1 MVVRKQL
8 FRDKKDLIMQKK
20 AASIFVQT
28 LKNHGV
34 DRFFCVPGESYLSVM
49 DELLYSPGIDVVTCR
64 HEGGAGFMAV
74 ADAKCTGKAGVA
86 FVSRG
91 PGATNASISVHS
103 AHQGGIPMVLFIG
116 QVNRISTGKMHLQE
130 MDFIKTFSDMAKHV
144 EQINTPSEIAN
155 VTARAF
161 HIAQSG
167 IPGPVVIAIPT
178 DVLET
183 KIDIQDVKQIKINPP
198 LAFPDKVEEISEIL
212 SKAQKPVLV
221 VGGQIHSSNSAR
233 DLVKLVAEKHNLPVL
248 CTYEHQDIV
257 SHDSIHYAGE
267 LGLRP
272 PEPVRKNALEADV
285 VLVVGHRFNGVPNM
299 AYKFPSTNQTFIHV
313 IPDPNSVGKI
323 FRTDHAI
330 VADCED
336 FLKQLSLIGDKKT
349 INKRNEWVNLC
360 HERYLNNEATLSP
373 RNANDGLDFAHLIDG
388 LGKLAPDNC
397 IITNDAGNFTS
408 WMHHRFPFRSSMKL
422 IGSEIGAMGM
432 GIPAAIAAAIR
443 YPDRQVFSLVGD
455 GGALMTG
462 SELATAVAQKAKIR
476 VIVAN
481 NQHYGTIRYHQELH
495 FPTRDHYA
503 TNLVNPNFAKYGE
516 SFGLKCFTIEKIEEI
531 LPTIKKAMQVDGPS
545 LIEFKMSLEL
555 NTSTT
560 TISQLQM
567 KK

>member
-1 MVVRKQL
+1 ML
-8 FRDKKDLIMQKK
+8 KK
-20 AASIFVQT
+20 AASVFVQT

-49 DELLYSPGIDVVTCR
+49 DELLYSPGIEVVTCR

-103 AHQGGIPMVLFIG
+103 AHQGGVPMVLFIG

-144 EQINTPSEIAN
+144 EQINIPSEIAN

-161 HIAQSG
+161 HIAESG

-178 DVLET
+178 DVLES
-183 KIDIQDVKQIKINPP
+183 KIESEDVKRIKINPP
-198 LAFPDKVEEISEIL
+198 LAFPEKVKEVSNLL
-212 SKAQKPVLV
+212 SNAKKPVLV
-221 VGGQIHSSNSAR
+221 VGGQVHTSVRSR
-233 DLVKLVAEKHNLPVL
+233 KLVEEVAKAHNLPVL
-248 CTYEHQDIV
+248 CTYEHQDII
-257 SHDSIHYAGE
+257 SNDNLYYAGE

-272 PEPVRKNALEADV
+272 PEPIRKNALEADL

-299 AYKFPSTNQTFIHV
+299 AYKFPSSKQTFIHV
-313 IPDPNSVGKI
+313 IPDPNTIGKI
-323 FRTDHAI
+323 FRTDMGI
-330 VADCED
+330 VADSEN
-336 FLKQLSLIGDKKT
+336 FLDQLSKFS
-349 INKRNEWVNLC
+349 NNNRNNERNEWVKLC
-360 HERYLNNEATLSP
+360 HYRYLNNDATVTP
-373 RNANDGLDFAHLIDG
+373 RNANDGLDFAHFIDG
-388 LGKLAPDNC
+388 LGKIAPENS

-408 WMHHRFPFRSSMKL
+408 WMHHRFPFKSTMKL

-432 GIPAAIAAAIR
+432 GIPAGIAAALR
-443 YPDRQVFSLVGD
+443 FPDRQVFSIVGD

-481 NQHYGTIRYHQELH
+481 NNHYGTIRYHQEVH

-503 TNLVNPNFAKYGE
+503 TNLVNPDFAKYGE
-516 SFGLKCFTIEKIEEI
+516 SFGLKCFTIYNTEEI
-531 LPTIKKAMQVDGPS
+531 LTTIKSAMEVDGPS

-555 NTSTT
+555 NTSTA
-560 TISQLQM
+560 TISQLQT
-567 KK
+567 K

>member
-1 MVVRKQL
+1 ML
-8 FRDKKDLIMQKK
+8 KK
-20 AASIFVQT
+20 AASVFVQT

-49 DELLYSPGIDVVTCR
+49 DELLYSPGIEVVTCR

-103 AHQGGIPMVLFIG
+103 AHQGGVPMVLFIG

-161 HIAQSG
+161 HIAESG

-178 DVLET
+178 DVLES
-183 KIDIQDVKQIKINPP
+183 KIESEDVKRIKINPP
-198 LAFPDKVEEISEIL
+198 LAFPEKVKEVSNLL
-212 SKAQKPVLV
+212 SNAKKPVLV
-221 VGGQIHSSNSAR
+221 VGGQVHISTRSR
-233 DLVKLVAEKHNLPVL
+233 KLVEKVAKVHNLPVL
-248 CTYEHQDIV
+248 CTYEHQDII
-257 SHDSIHYAGE
+257 SNDNLHYAGE

-272 PEPVRKNALEADV
+272 PEPIRKNALEADL

-299 AYKFPSTNQTFIHV
+299 AYKFPSSKQMFIHV
-313 IPDPNSVGKI
+313 IPDPNTIGKI
-323 FRTDHAI
+323 FRTDMGI
-330 VADCED
+330 VADSEN
-336 FLKQLSLIGDKKT
+336 FLEQLSNFVNISK
-349 INKRNEWVNLC
+349 NNERNEWVKLC
-360 HERYLNNEATLSP
+360 HYRYLNNDATATP
-373 RNANDGLDFAHLIDG
+373 RNANDGLDFAHFIDG
-388 LGKLAPDNC
+388 LGEIAPENS

-408 WMHHRFPFRSSMKL
+408 WMHHRFPFKSTMKL

-432 GIPAAIAAAIR
+432 GIPAGIAAALR
-443 YPDRQVFSLVGD
+443 FPDKQVFSIVGD

-462 SELATAVAQKAKIR
+462 SELATAVAHKAKIR

-481 NQHYGTIRYHQELH
+481 NNHYGTIRYHQEVH

-503 TNLVNPNFAKYGE
+503 TKLVNPDFAKYGE
-516 SFGLKCFTIEKIEEI
+516 SFGLKCFTIHNTEEI
-531 LPTIKKAMQVDGPS
+531 LPTIKSAMKVDGPS

-560 TISQLQM
+560 TISQLQTN
-567 KK
+567 

>member
-1 MVVRKQL
+1 ML
-8 FRDKKDLIMQKK
+8 KK
-20 AASIFVQT
+20 AASVFVKT

-49 DELLYSPGIDVVTCR
+49 DELLYSPGIEVVTCR

-103 AHQGGIPMVLFIG
+103 AHQGGVPMVLFIG

-161 HIAQSG
+161 HIAESG

-183 KIDIQDVKQIKINPP
+183 KIETEDVKRIKINPP
-198 LAFPDKVEEISEIL
+198 LAFPDKVKEVSDLL
-212 SKAQKPVLV
+212 SNAKKPVLV
-221 VGGQIHSSNSAR
+221 VGGQVHISAR
-233 DLVKLVAEKHNLPVL
+233 SRKLVEKVAKAHNLPVL
-248 CTYEHQDIV
+248 CTYEHQDII
-257 SHDSIHYAGE
+257 SNDNLHYAGE

-272 PEPVRKNALEADV
+272 PEPIRKNALEADL

-299 AYKFPSTNQTFIHV
+299 AYKFPSSKQTFIHV
-313 IPDPNSVGKI
+313 IPDPNTIGKI
-323 FRTDHAI
+323 FRTDMGI
-330 VADCED
+330 VADSEN
-336 FLKQLSLIGDKKT
+336 FLEQLSNFVNNSK
-349 INKRNEWVNLC
+349 NNERNEWVKLC
-360 HERYLNNEATLSP
+360 HYRYLNNDATVTP

-388 LGKLAPDNC
+388 LGELAPENS

-408 WMHHRFPFRSSMKL
+408 WMHHRFPFKSTMKL

-432 GIPAAIAAAIR
+432 GIPAGIAAALR
-443 YPDRQVFSLVGD
+443 FPDRQVYSIVGD

-462 SELATAVAQKAKIR
+462 SELATAVAHKAKIR

-481 NQHYGTIRYHQELH
+481 NNHYGTIRYHQEVH

-503 TNLVNPNFAKYGE
+503 TKLVNPDFAKYGE
-516 SFGLKCFTIEKIEEI
+516 SFGLKCFTIHNTEEI
-531 LPTIKKAMQVDGPS
+531 LPTIKSAMKVDGPS

-560 TISQLQM
+560 TISQLQTN
-567 KK
+567 

>member
-1 MVVRKQL
+1 ML
-8 FRDKKDLIMQKK
+8 KK
-20 AASIFVQT
+20 AASVFVQT

-49 DELLYSPGIDVVTCR
+49 DELLYSPGIEVVTCR

-103 AHQGGIPMVLFIG
+103 AHQGGVPMVLFIG

-155 VTARAF
+155 VSARAF
-161 HIAQSG
+161 HIAESG

-178 DVLET
+178 DVLES
-183 KIDIQDVKQIKINPP
+183 KIESEDVKRIKINPP
-198 LAFPDKVEEISEIL
+198 LAFPEKVKEVSNLL
-212 SKAQKPVLV
+212 SNAKKPVLV
-221 VGGQIHSSNSAR
+221 VGGQVHISTKSR
-233 DLVKLVAEKHNLPVL
+233 KLVEKVAKAHNLPVL
-248 CTYEHQDIV
+248 CTYEHQDII
-257 SHDSIHYAGE
+257 SNDNLHYAGE

-272 PEPVRKNALEADV
+272 PEPIRKNALEADL

-299 AYKFPSTNQTFIHV
+299 AYKFPSSKQMFIHV
-313 IPDPNSVGKI
+313 IPDPNTIGKI
-323 FRTDHAI
+323 FRTDMGI
-330 VADCED
+330 VADSEN
-336 FLKQLSLIGDKKT
+336 FLEQLSNFAND
-349 INKRNEWVNLC
+349 NRNNERDEWVKLC
-360 HERYLNNEATLSP
+360 HYRYLNNDATVTP
-373 RNANDGLDFAHLIDG
+373 RNANDGLDFAHFIDG
-388 LGKLAPDNC
+388 LGKIAPENS

-408 WMHHRFPFRSSMKL
+408 WMHHRFPFKSTMKL

-432 GIPAAIAAAIR
+432 GIPAGIAAALR
-443 YPDRQVFSLVGD
+443 FPDKQVFSIVGD

-462 SELATAVAQKAKIR
+462 SELATAVAHKAKIR

-481 NQHYGTIRYHQELH
+481 NNHYGTIRYHQEVH

-503 TNLVNPNFAKYGE
+503 TKLVNPDFAKYGE
-516 SFGLKCFTIEKIEEI
+516 SFGLKCFTIHNTEEI
-531 LPTIKKAMQVDGPS
+531 LPTIKSAMKVDGPS

-560 TISQLQM
+560 TISQLQTN
-567 KK
+567 

>member
-1 MVVRKQL
+1 MT
-8 FRDKKDLIMQKK
+8 KK
-20 AASIFVQT
+20 AASVFVQT

-49 DELLYSPGIDVVTCR
+49 DELLHSPGIDVVTCR

-116 QVNRISTGKMHLQE
+116 QINRISTGKMHLQE

-161 HIAQSG
+161 HIAESG

-178 DVLET
+178 DVLES
-183 KIDIQDVKQIKINPP
+183 KVEIADVKQIKINPP
-198 LAFPDKVEEISEIL
+198 LAFPSKVKEVSDELYSA
-212 SKAQKPVLV
+212 KRPVLV
-221 VGGQIHSSNSAR
+221 VGGQIHVSDKAR
-233 DLVKLVAEKHNLPVL
+233 KLVQIVAEKYNLPVL
-248 CTYEHQDIV
+248 CTYEHQDIF
-257 SHDSIHYAGE
+257 SHNHKHYAGE

-272 PEPVRKNALEADV
+272 PEPIRQNALEADL

-299 AYKFPSTNQTFIHV
+299 AYKFPSPKQKFIHV
-313 IPDPNSVGKI
+313 LPDPNSIGKI
-323 FRTDHAI
+323 FRTDLSI
-330 VADCED
+330 VADGED
-336 FLKQLSLIGDKKT
+336 FLEQLSKIDDNLTSANKDK
-349 INKRNEWVNLC
+349 WVSLC
-360 HERYLNNEATLSP
+360 HQRYLENDATKPP

-388 LGKLAPDNC
+388 LGQLAPEDA

-408 WMHHRFPFRSSMKL
+408 WMHHRFPFKSSMKL

-432 GIPAAIAAAIR
+432 GIPAGVAAALR
-443 YPDRQVFSLVGD
+443 YPNRQIFSIVGD

-476 VIVAN
+476 VIIAN
-481 NQHYGTIRYHQELH
+481 NQHYGTIRYHQEVH
-495 FPTRDHYA
+495 FPTRNHYA
-503 TNLVNPNFAKYGE
+503 TNLVNPDFAKYGE
-516 SFGLKCFTIEKIEEI
+516 SFGLQCFTINEVEDII
-531 LPTIKKAMQVDGPS
+531 PTIQKAMEVDGPS

-560 TISQLQM
+560 TISQLQI
-567 KK
+567 K

>member
-1 MVVRKQL
+1 MP
-8 FRDKKDLIMQKK
+8 KK
-20 AASIFVQT
+20 AASVFVQT
-28 LKNHGV
+28 LKNYGV

-49 DELLYSPGIDVVTCR
+49 DELLYSPGIEVVTCR

-103 AHQGGIPMVLFIG
+103 AHQGGVPMVLFIG

-161 HIAQSG
+161 HIAESG

-183 KIDIQDVKQIKINPP
+183 KIETEDVKRIKINPP
-198 LAFPDKVEEISEIL
+198 LAFPDKVKEVSNLL
-212 SKAQKPVLV
+212 SNAKKPVLV
-221 VGGQIHSSNSAR
+221 VGGQVHISAR
-233 DLVKLVAEKHNLPVL
+233 SRKLVEQVARAHNLPVL
-248 CTYEHQDIV
+248 CTYEHQDII
-257 SHDSIHYAGE
+257 SNNNLHYAGE

-272 PEPVRKNALEADV
+272 PEPIRKNALEADL

-299 AYKFPSTNQTFIHV
+299 AYKFPSSKQKFIHV
-313 IPDPNSVGKI
+313 IPDPNTIGKI
-323 FRTDHAI
+323 FRTDMGI
-330 VADCED
+330 VADSD
-336 FLKQLSLIGDKKT
+336 NFLEQLS
-349 INKRNEWVNLC
+349 NFVN
-360 HERYLNNEATLSP
+360 NN
-373 RNANDGLDFAHLIDG
+373 RLDFAHFIDG
-388 LGKLAPDNC
+388 LGEIAPENS

-408 WMHHRFPFRSSMKL
+408 WMHHRFPFKSTMKL

-432 GIPAAIAAAIR
+432 GIPAGIAAALR
-443 YPDRQVFSLVGD
+443 FPDRQVFSIVGD

-481 NQHYGTIRYHQELH
+481 NNHYGTIRYHQEVH

-503 TNLVNPNFAKYGE
+503 TNLVNPDFAKYGE
-516 SFGLKCFTIEKIEEI
+516 SFGLKCFKIYNTEEI
-531 LPTIKKAMQVDGPS
+531 LPIIKNAMEVDGPS

-560 TISQLQM
+560 TISQLQTN
-567 KK
+567 

>member
-1 MVVRKQL
+1 MT
-8 FRDKKDLIMQKK
+8 KK
-20 AASIFVQT
+20 AASVFVQT

-49 DELLYSPGIDVVTCR
+49 DELLHSPGIDVVTCR

-116 QVNRISTGKMHLQE
+116 QINRISTGKMHLQE

-161 HIAQSG
+161 HIAESG

-178 DVLET
+178 DVLES
-183 KIDIQDVKQIKINPP
+183 KVEIADVKQIKINPP
-198 LAFPDKVEEISEIL
+198 LPFPSKVKEVSDELHSA
-212 SKAQKPVLV
+212 KRPVLV
-221 VGGQIHSSNSAR
+221 VGGQIHVSDKAR
-233 DLVKLVAEKHNLPVL
+233 KLVQIVAEKYNLPVL
-248 CTYEHQDIV
+248 CTYEHQDIF
-257 SHDSIHYAGE
+257 SHNHKHYAGE

-272 PEPVRKNALEADV
+272 PEPIRQNALEADL

-299 AYKFPSTNQTFIHV
+299 AYKFPSPKQKFIHV
-313 IPDPNSVGKI
+313 LPDPNSIGKI
-323 FRTDHAI
+323 FRTDLSI
-330 VADCED
+330 VADGEN
-336 FLKQLSLIGDKKT
+336 FLEQLSIIDGNKISSDKD
-349 INKRNEWVNLC
+349 EWVKLC
-360 HERYLNNEATLSP
+360 HKRYLENDATKPP
-373 RNANDGLDFAHLIDG
+373 RNANDGLDFAHLIDS
-388 LGKLAPDNC
+388 LGKLAPEDA

-408 WMHHRFPFRSSMKL
+408 WMHHRFPFKSSMKL

-432 GIPAAIAAAIR
+432 GIPAGVAAALR
-443 YPDRQVFSLVGD
+443 YPNRQVFSIVGD

-476 VIVAN
+476 VIIAN
-481 NQHYGTIRYHQELH
+481 NQHYGTIRYHQEVH
-495 FPTRDHYA
+495 FPTRNHYA
-503 TNLVNPNFAKYGE
+503 TNLVNPDFAKYGE
-516 SFGLKCFTIEKIEEI
+516 SFGLQCFTINEVEDII
-531 LPTIKKAMQVDGPS
+531 PTIQKAMEVDGPS

-560 TISQLQM
+560 TISQLQI
-567 KK
+567 K

>member
-1 MVVRKQL
+1 MT
-8 FRDKKDLIMQKK
+8 KK
-20 AASIFVQT
+20 AASVFVQT

-49 DELLYSPGIDVVTCR
+49 DELLHSPGIDVVTCR

-116 QVNRISTGKMHLQE
+116 QINRISTGKMHLQE

-161 HIAQSG
+161 HIAESG

-183 KIDIQDVKQIKINPP
+183 KVEIADAKQIKINPP
-198 LAFPDKVEEISEIL
+198 LAFPSKVKEVSNELNSA
-212 SKAQKPVLV
+212 KRPVIV
-221 VGGQIHSSNSAR
+221 VGGQIHVSDKAR
-233 DLVKLVAEKHNLPVL
+233 KLVQTVAEKYNLPVL
-248 CTYEHQDIV
+248 CTYEHQDIF
-257 SHDSIHYAGE
+257 SHNHKHYAGE

-272 PEPVRKNALEADV
+272 PEPIRQNALEADL

-299 AYKFPSTNQTFIHV
+299 AYKFPSPKQKFIHV
-313 IPDPNSVGKI
+313 LPDPNSIGKI
-323 FRTDHAI
+323 FRTDLSI
-330 VADCED
+330 VADGEN
-336 FLKQLSLIGDKKT
+336 FLEQLSIIDSNKIRSDKD
-349 INKRNEWVNLC
+349 EWVKLC
-360 HERYLNNEATLSP
+360 HKRYLENDATKPP

-388 LGKLAPDNC
+388 LGKLAPEDA

-408 WMHHRFPFRSSMKL
+408 WMHHRFPFKSSMKL

-432 GIPAAIAAAIR
+432 GIPAGVAAALR
-443 YPDRQVFSLVGD
+443 YPNRQVFSIVGD

-481 NQHYGTIRYHQELH
+481 NQHYGTIRYHQEVH
-495 FPTRDHYA
+495 FPTRNHYA

-516 SFGLKCFTIEKIEEI
+516 SFGLKCFTINKVEEVI
-531 LPTIKKAMQVDGPS
+531 PTIQQAMEVDGPS

-560 TISQLQM
+560 TISQLQT
-567 KK
+567 

>member
-1 MVVRKQL
+1 MT
-8 FRDKKDLIMQKK
+8 KK
-20 AASIFVQT
+20 AASVFVQT

-49 DELLYSPGIDVVTCR
+49 DELLHSPGIDVVTCR

-91 PGATNASISVHS
+91 PGATNASIAVHS

-130 MDFIKTFSDMAKHV
+130 MDFNKTFSDMAKHI

-161 HIAQSG
+161 HIAESG

-178 DVLET
+178 DVLEA
-183 KIDIQDVKQIKINPP
+183 KVEIEDVKKIKINPP
-198 LAFPDKVEEISEIL
+198 LAFPSKVKEVSDELNSA
-212 SKAQKPVLV
+212 KRPVIV
-221 VGGQIHSSNSAR
+221 VGGQIHVSDKAR
-233 DLVKLVAEKHNLPVL
+233 KLVQIVAEKYNLPVL
-248 CTYEHQDIV
+248 CTYEHQDIF
-257 SHDSIHYAGE
+257 SHDHKHYAGE

-272 PEPVRKNALEADV
+272 PEPIRQNALEADL

-299 AYKFPSTNQTFIHV
+299 AYKFPSSTQKFIHV
-313 IPDPNSVGKI
+313 LPDPNSIGKI
-323 FRTDHAI
+323 FRTDLSI
-330 VADCED
+330 VADGEN
-336 FLKQLSLIGDKKT
+336 FLEQLSLVDDTKT
-349 INKRNEWVNLC
+349 SSNKDEWVKLC
-360 HERYLNNEATLSP
+360 HKRYLENDATKPP

-388 LGKLAPDNC
+388 LGKLAPQNS

-408 WMHHRFPFRSSMKL
+408 WMHHRFPFKSSMRL

-432 GIPAAIAAAIR
+432 GIPAGVAASLR
-443 YPDRQVFSLVGD
+443 YPDRQIFSIVGD

-481 NQHYGTIRYHQELH
+481 NQHYGTIRYHQEVH
-495 FPTRDHYA
+495 FPTRNHYA

-516 SFGLKCFTIEKIEEI
+516 SFGLKCFTINEVEEVI
-531 LPTIKKAMQVDGPS
+531 PTIKKAMEVDGPS

-560 TISQLQM
+560 TLTQLQM
-567 KK
+567 K

>member
-1 MVVRKQL
+1 MT
-8 FRDKKDLIMQKK
+8 KK
-20 AASIFVQT
+20 AASVFVQT

-49 DELLYSPGIDVVTCR
+49 DELLHSPGIDVVTCR

-116 QVNRISTGKMHLQE
+116 QINRISTGKMHLQE

-161 HIAQSG
+161 HIAESG

-183 KIDIQDVKQIKINPP
+183 KVEIADAKQIKINPP
-198 LAFPDKVEEISEIL
+198 LAFPSKVKEVSDELHSA
-212 SKAQKPVLV
+212 KRPVLV
-221 VGGQIHSSNSAR
+221 VGGQIHVSDKAR
-233 DLVKLVAEKHNLPVL
+233 KLVQIVAEKYNLPVL
-248 CTYEHQDIV
+248 CTYEHQDIF
-257 SHDSIHYAGE
+257 SHNHKHYAGE

-272 PEPVRKNALEADV
+272 PEPIRQNALEADL

-299 AYKFPSTNQTFIHV
+299 AYKFPSPKQKFIHV
-313 IPDPNSVGKI
+313 LPDPNSIGKI
-323 FRTDHAI
+323 FRTDLSI
-330 VADCED
+330 VADGEN
-336 FLKQLSLIGDKKT
+336 FLEQLSIIDGNKISSDKD
-349 INKRNEWVNLC
+349 EWVKLC
-360 HERYLNNEATLSP
+360 HKRYLENDATKPP
-373 RNANDGLDFAHLIDG
+373 RNANDGLDFAHLIDS
-388 LGKLAPDNC
+388 LGKLAPEDA

-408 WMHHRFPFRSSMKL
+408 WMHHRFPFKSSMKL

-432 GIPAAIAAAIR
+432 GIPAGVAAALR
-443 YPDRQVFSLVGD
+443 YPNKQVFSIVGD

-481 NQHYGTIRYHQELH
+481 NQHYGTIRYHQEVH
-495 FPTRDHYA
+495 FPTRNHYA
-503 TNLVNPNFAKYGE
+503 TNLVNPDFAKYGE
-516 SFGLKCFTIEKIEEI
+516 SFGLQCFTINEVEDII
-531 LPTIKKAMQVDGPS
+531 PTIQKAMAVDGPS

-560 TISQLQM
+560 TISQLQL
-567 KK
+567 K

>member
-1 MVVRKQL
+1 MT
-8 FRDKKDLIMQKK
+8 KK
-20 AASIFVQT
+20 AASVFVQT

-49 DELLYSPGIDVVTCR
+49 DELLHSPGIDVVTCR

-116 QVNRISTGKMHLQE
+116 QINRISTGKMHLQE

-161 HIAQSG
+161 HIAESG

-178 DVLET
+178 DVLES
-183 KIDIQDVKQIKINPP
+183 KVEIADVKQIKINPP
-198 LAFPDKVEEISEIL
+198 LAFPSKVKEVSDELHSA
-212 SKAQKPVLV
+212 KRPVLV
-221 VGGQIHSSNSAR
+221 VGGQIHVSDKAR
-233 DLVKLVAEKHNLPVL
+233 KLVQIVAEKYNLPVL
-248 CTYEHQDIV
+248 CTYEHQDIF
-257 SHDSIHYAGE
+257 SHNHKHYAGE

-272 PEPVRKNALEADV
+272 PEPIRKNALEADL

-299 AYKFPSTNQTFIHV
+299 AYKFPSPKQKFIHV
-313 IPDPNSVGKI
+313 LPDPNSIGKI
-323 FRTDHAI
+323 FRTDLSI
-330 VADCED
+330 VADGEN
-336 FLKQLSLIGDKKT
+336 FLEQLSIIDGNKISSDKD
-349 INKRNEWVNLC
+349 EWVELC
-360 HERYLNNEATLSP
+360 HKRYLENDATKPP

-388 LGKLAPDNC
+388 LGKLAPEDA

-408 WMHHRFPFRSSMKL
+408 WMHHRFPFKSSMKL

-432 GIPAAIAAAIR
+432 GIPAGVAAALR
-443 YPDRQVFSLVGD
+443 YPNRQVFSIVGD

-462 SELATAVAQKAKIR
+462 SELATAAAQKAKIR
-476 VIVAN
+476 VIIAN
-481 NQHYGTIRYHQELH
+481 NQHYGTIRYHQEVH
-495 FPTRDHYA
+495 FPTRNHYA
-503 TNLVNPNFAKYGE
+503 TNLVNPDFAKYGE
-516 SFGLKCFTIEKIEEI
+516 SFGLKCFTINDVEEVI
-531 LPTIKKAMQVDGPS
+531 PTIQKAMEIDGPS

-560 TISQLQM
+560 TLTQLQM
-567 KK
+567 K

>member
-1 MVVRKQL
+1 MT
-8 FRDKKDLIMQKK
+8 KK
-20 AASIFVQT
+20 AASVFVQT

-49 DELLYSPGIDVVTCR
+49 DELLHSPGIDVVTCR

-116 QVNRISTGKMHLQE
+116 QINRISTGKMHLQE

-161 HIAQSG
+161 HIAESG

-183 KIDIQDVKQIKINPP
+183 KVEIADVKQIKINPP
-198 LAFPDKVEEISEIL
+198 LAFPSKVKEVSDELYSA
-212 SKAQKPVLV
+212 KRPVLV
-221 VGGQIHSSNSAR
+221 VGGQIHISDKAR
-233 DLVKLVAEKHNLPVL
+233 KLVQIVAEKYNLPVL
-248 CTYEHQDIV
+248 CTYEHQDIF
-257 SHDSIHYAGE
+257 SHNHKHYAGE

-272 PEPVRKNALEADV
+272 PEPIRQNALEADL

-299 AYKFPSTNQTFIHV
+299 AYKFPSPKQKFIHV
-313 IPDPNSVGKI
+313 LPDPNSIGKI
-323 FRTDHAI
+323 FRTDLSI
-330 VADCED
+330 VADGEN
-336 FLKQLSLIGDKKT
+336 FLEQLSIIDGNKISSDKD
-349 INKRNEWVNLC
+349 EWVKLC
-360 HERYLNNEATLSP
+360 HKRYLENDATKPP
-373 RNANDGLDFAHLIDG
+373 RNANDGLDFAHLIDS
-388 LGKLAPDNC
+388 LGKLAPEDA

-408 WMHHRFPFRSSMKL
+408 WMHHRFPFKSSMKL

-432 GIPAAIAAAIR
+432 GIPAGVAAALR
-443 YPDRQVFSLVGD
+443 YPDRQVFSIVGD

-476 VIVAN
+476 VIIAN
-481 NQHYGTIRYHQELH
+481 NQHYGTIRYHQEVH
-495 FPTRDHYA
+495 FPTRNHYA
-503 TNLVNPNFAKYGE
+503 TNLVNPDFAKYGE
-516 SFGLKCFTIEKIEEI
+516 SFGLQCFTINEVEDII
-531 LPTIKKAMQVDGPS
+531 PTIQKAMEVDGPS

-560 TISQLQM
+560 TISQLQI
-567 KK
+567 K

>member
-1 MVVRKQL
+1 MT
-8 FRDKKDLIMQKK
+8 KK
-20 AASIFVQT
+20 AASVFVQT

-49 DELLYSPGIDVVTCR
+49 DELLHSPGIDVVTCR

-116 QVNRISTGKMHLQE
+116 QINRISTGKMHLQE

-161 HIAQSG
+161 HIAESG

-183 KIDIQDVKQIKINPP
+183 KVEIADVKQIKINPP
-198 LAFPDKVEEISEIL
+198 LAFPSKVKEVSDELHSA
-212 SKAQKPVLV
+212 KRPVLV
-221 VGGQIHSSNSAR
+221 VGGQIHISDKAR
-233 DLVKLVAEKHNLPVL
+233 KLVQIVAEKYNLPVL
-248 CTYEHQDIV
+248 CTYEHQDIF
-257 SHDSIHYAGE
+257 SHNHKHYAGE

-272 PEPVRKNALEADV
+272 PEPIRQNALEADL

-299 AYKFPSTNQTFIHV
+299 AYKFPSPKQKFIHV
-313 IPDPNSVGKI
+313 LPDPNSIGKI
-323 FRTDHAI
+323 FRTDLSI
-330 VADCED
+330 VADGEN
-336 FLKQLSLIGDKKT
+336 FLEQLSIIDGNKISSDKD
-349 INKRNEWVNLC
+349 EWVKLC
-360 HERYLNNEATLSP
+360 HKRYLENDATKPP
-373 RNANDGLDFAHLIDG
+373 RNANDGLDFAHLIDS
-388 LGKLAPDNC
+388 LGKLAPEDA

-408 WMHHRFPFRSSMKL
+408 WMHHRFPFKSSMKL

-432 GIPAAIAAAIR
+432 GIPAGVAAALR
-443 YPDRQVFSLVGD
+443 YPNRQVFSIVGD

-476 VIVAN
+476 VIIAN
-481 NQHYGTIRYHQELH
+481 NQHYGTIRYHQEVH
-495 FPTRDHYA
+495 FPTRNHYA
-503 TNLVNPNFAKYGE
+503 TNLVNPDFAKYGE
-516 SFGLKCFTIEKIEEI
+516 SFGLQCFTINEVEDII
-531 LPTIKKAMQVDGPS
+531 PTIQKAMEVDGPS

-560 TISQLQM
+560 TISQLQI
-567 KK
+567 K

>member
-1 MVVRKQL
+1 MT
-8 FRDKKDLIMQKK
+8 KK
-20 AASIFVQT
+20 AASVFVQT

-49 DELLYSPGIDVVTCR
+49 DELLHSPGIDVVTCR

-116 QVNRISTGKMHLQE
+116 QINRISTGKMHLQE

-161 HIAQSG
+161 HIAESG

-183 KIDIQDVKQIKINPP
+183 KVEIADAKQIKINPP
-198 LAFPDKVEEISEIL
+198 LAFPSKVKEVSDELHSA
-212 SKAQKPVLV
+212 KRPVLV
-221 VGGQIHSSNSAR
+221 VGGQIHVSDKAR
-233 DLVKLVAEKHNLPVL
+233 KLVQIVAEKYNLPVL
-248 CTYEHQDIV
+248 CTYEHQDIF
-257 SHDSIHYAGE
+257 SHNHKHYAGE

-272 PEPVRKNALEADV
+272 PEPIRQNALEADL

-299 AYKFPSTNQTFIHV
+299 AYKFPSPKQKFIHV
-313 IPDPNSVGKI
+313 LPDPNSIGKI
-323 FRTDHAI
+323 FRTDLSI
-330 VADCED
+330 VADGEN
-336 FLKQLSLIGDKKT
+336 FLEQLSMVDS
-349 INKRNEWVNLC
+349 NKVSSNKDEWVKLC
-360 HERYLNNEATLSP
+360 HNRYLENDATKPP
-373 RNANDGLDFAHLIDG
+373 RNANDGLDFAHLIDS
-388 LGKLAPDNC
+388 LGKLAPEDA

-408 WMHHRFPFRSSMKL
+408 WMHHRFPFKSSMKL

-432 GIPAAIAAAIR
+432 GIPAGVAAALR
-443 YPDRQVFSLVGD
+443 YPNRQVFSIVGD

-476 VIVAN
+476 VIIAN
-481 NQHYGTIRYHQELH
+481 NQHYGTIRYHQEVH
-495 FPTRDHYA
+495 FPTRNHYA
-503 TNLVNPNFAKYGE
+503 TNLVNPDFAKYGE
-516 SFGLKCFTIEKIEEI
+516 SFGLQCFTINEVEDII
-531 LPTIKKAMQVDGPS
+531 PTIQKAMEVDGPS

-560 TISQLQM
+560 TISQLQI
-567 KK
+567 K

>member
-1 MVVRKQL
+1 MT
-8 FRDKKDLIMQKK
+8 KK
-20 AASIFVQT
+20 AASVFVQT

-49 DELLYSPGIDVVTCR
+49 DELLHSPGIDVVTCR

-91 PGATNASISVHS
+91 PGATNASIAVHS

-130 MDFIKTFSDMAKHV
+130 MDFNKTFSDMAKHI

-161 HIAQSG
+161 HIAESG

-178 DVLET
+178 DVLEA
-183 KIDIQDVKQIKINPP
+183 KVEIEDVKKIKINPP
-198 LAFPDKVEEISEIL
+198 LAFPSKVKEVSDELNSAIR
-212 SKAQKPVLV
+212 PVIV
-221 VGGQIHSSNSAR
+221 VGGQIHVSDKAR
-233 DLVKLVAEKHNLPVL
+233 KLVQIVAEKYNLPVL
-248 CTYEHQDIV
+248 CTYEHQDIF
-257 SHDSIHYAGE
+257 SHDHKHYAGE

-272 PEPVRKNALEADV
+272 PEPIRQNALEADL

-299 AYKFPSTNQTFIHV
+299 AYKFPSSTQKFIHV
-313 IPDPNSVGKI
+313 LPDPNSIGKI
-323 FRTDHAI
+323 FRTDLSI
-330 VADCED
+330 VADSEN
-336 FLKQLSLIGDKKT
+336 FLEQLSLIEDTKT
-349 INKRNEWVNLC
+349 SSNKDEWVKLC
-360 HERYLNNEATLSP
+360 HKRYLENDATKPP

-388 LGKLAPDNC
+388 LGKLAPPNS

-408 WMHHRFPFRSSMKL
+408 WMHHRFPFKSSMRL

-432 GIPAAIAAAIR
+432 GIPAGVAASLR
-443 YPDRQVFSLVGD
+443 YPDRQIFSIVGD

-481 NQHYGTIRYHQELH
+481 NQHYGTIRYHQEVH
-495 FPTRDHYA
+495 FPTRNHYA

-516 SFGLKCFTIEKIEEI
+516 SFGLKCFTINEVEEVI
-531 LPTIKKAMQVDGPS
+531 PTIKKAMEVDGPS

-560 TISQLQM
+560 TLTQLQM
-567 KK
+567 K

>member
-1 MVVRKQL
+1 MT
-8 FRDKKDLIMQKK
+8 KK
-20 AASIFVQT
+20 AASVFVQT

-49 DELLYSPGIDVVTCR
+49 DELLHSPGIDVVTCR

-116 QVNRISTGKMHLQE
+116 QINRISTGKMHLQE

-161 HIAQSG
+161 HIAESG

-178 DVLET
+178 DVLES
-183 KIDIQDVKQIKINPP
+183 KVEIADVKQIKINPP
-198 LAFPDKVEEISEIL
+198 LPFPSKVKEVSDELHSA
-212 SKAQKPVLV
+212 KRPVLV
-221 VGGQIHSSNSAR
+221 VGGQIHVSEKAR
-233 DLVKLVAEKHNLPVL
+233 KLVQIVAEKYNLPVL
-248 CTYEHQDIV
+248 CTYEHQDIF
-257 SHDSIHYAGE
+257 SHNHKHYAGE

-272 PEPVRKNALEADV
+272 PEPIRQNALEADL

-299 AYKFPSTNQTFIHV
+299 AYKFPSPKQKFIHV
-313 IPDPNSVGKI
+313 LPDPNSIGKI
-323 FRTDHAI
+323 FRTDLSI
-330 VADCED
+330 VADGEN
-336 FLKQLSLIGDKKT
+336 FLEQLSIIDGNKISSDKD
-349 INKRNEWVNLC
+349 EWVKLC
-360 HERYLNNEATLSP
+360 HKRYLENDATKPP
-373 RNANDGLDFAHLIDG
+373 RNANDGLDFAHLIDS
-388 LGKLAPDNC
+388 LGKLAPEDA

-408 WMHHRFPFRSSMKL
+408 WMHHRFPFKSSMKL

-432 GIPAAIAAAIR
+432 GIPAGVAAALR
-443 YPDRQVFSLVGD
+443 YPNRQVFSIVGD

-476 VIVAN
+476 VIIAN
-481 NQHYGTIRYHQELH
+481 NQHYGTIRYHQEVH
-495 FPTRDHYA
+495 FPTRNHYA
-503 TNLVNPNFAKYGE
+503 TNLVNPDFAKYGE
-516 SFGLKCFTIEKIEEI
+516 SFGLQCFTINEVEDII
-531 LPTIKKAMQVDGPS
+531 PTIQKAMEVDGPS

-560 TISQLQM
+560 TISQLQI
-567 KK
+567 K

>member
-1 MVVRKQL
+1 MT
-8 FRDKKDLIMQKK
+8 KK
-20 AASIFVQT
+20 AASVFVQT

-49 DELLYSPGIDVVTCR
+49 DELLHSPGIDVVTCR

-116 QVNRISTGKMHLQE
+116 QINRISTGKMHLQE

-161 HIAQSG
+161 HIAESG

-183 KIDIQDVKQIKINPP
+183 KVEIADAKQIKINPP
-198 LAFPDKVEEISEIL
+198 LAFPSKVKEVSNELNSA
-212 SKAQKPVLV
+212 KRPVIV
-221 VGGQIHSSNSAR
+221 VGGQIHVSDKAR
-233 DLVKLVAEKHNLPVL
+233 KLVQTVAEKYNLPVL
-248 CTYEHQDIV
+248 CTYEHQDIF
-257 SHDSIHYAGE
+257 SHDHKHYAGE

-272 PEPVRKNALEADV
+272 PEPIRQNALEADL

-299 AYKFPSTNQTFIHV
+299 AYKFPSPKQKFIHV
-313 IPDPNSVGKI
+313 LPDPNSIGKI
-323 FRTDHAI
+323 FRTDLSI
-330 VADCED
+330 VADGEN
-336 FLKQLSLIGDKKT
+336 FLEQLSIIDD
-349 INKRNEWVNLC
+349 NKISSNKDEWVKLC
-360 HERYLNNEATLSP
+360 HKRYLENDATKPP

-388 LGKLAPDNC
+388 LGKLAPEDA

-408 WMHHRFPFRSSMKL
+408 WMHHRFPFKSSMKL

-432 GIPAAIAAAIR
+432 GIPAGVAAALR
-443 YPDRQVFSLVGD
+443 YPNKQVFSIVGD

-481 NQHYGTIRYHQELH
+481 NQHYGTIRYHQEVH
-495 FPTRDHYA
+495 FPTRNHYA
-503 TNLVNPNFAKYGE
+503 TNLVNPDFAKYGE
-516 SFGLKCFTIEKIEEI
+516 SFGLKCFTINEVEEVI
-531 LPTIKKAMQVDGPS
+531 PTIQEAMAVDGPS

-560 TISQLQM
+560 TISQLQI
-567 KK
+567 K

>member
-1 MVVRKQL
+1 MT
-8 FRDKKDLIMQKK
+8 KK
-20 AASIFVQT
+20 AASVFVQT

-49 DELLYSPGIDVVTCR
+49 DELLHSPGIDVVTCR

-116 QVNRISTGKMHLQE
+116 QINRISTGKMHLQE

-161 HIAQSG
+161 HIAESG

-183 KIDIQDVKQIKINPP
+183 KVEIADVKQIKINPP
-198 LAFPDKVEEISEIL
+198 LAFPSKVKEVSDELHSA
-212 SKAQKPVLV
+212 KRPVLV
-221 VGGQIHSSNSAR
+221 VGGQIHVSDKAR
-233 DLVKLVAEKHNLPVL
+233 KLVQIVAEKYNLPVL
-248 CTYEHQDIV
+248 CTYEHQDIF
-257 SHDSIHYAGE
+257 SHNHKHYAGE

-272 PEPVRKNALEADV
+272 PEPIRQNALEADL

-299 AYKFPSTNQTFIHV
+299 AYKFPSPKQKFIHV
-313 IPDPNSVGKI
+313 LPDPNSIGKI
-323 FRTDHAI
+323 FRTDLSI
-330 VADCED
+330 VADGEN
-336 FLKQLSLIGDKKT
+336 FLEQLSIIDGNKISSDKD
-349 INKRNEWVNLC
+349 EWVKLC
-360 HERYLNNEATLSP
+360 HKRYLENDATKPP
-373 RNANDGLDFAHLIDG
+373 RNANDGLDFAHLIDS
-388 LGKLAPDNC
+388 LGKLAPEDA

-408 WMHHRFPFRSSMKL
+408 WMHHRFPFKSSMKL

-432 GIPAAIAAAIR
+432 GIPAGVAAALR
-443 YPDRQVFSLVGD
+443 YPNRQVFSIVGD

-476 VIVAN
+476 VIIAN
-481 NQHYGTIRYHQELH
+481 NQHYGTIRYHQEVH
-495 FPTRDHYA
+495 FPTRNHYA
-503 TNLVNPNFAKYGE
+503 TNLVNPDFAKYGE
-516 SFGLKCFTIEKIEEI
+516 SFGLQCFTINEVEDII
-531 LPTIKKAMQVDGPS
+531 PTIQKAMKVDGPS

-560 TISQLQM
+560 TISQLQI
-567 KK
+567 K

>member
-1 MVVRKQL
+1 MS
-8 FRDKKDLIMQKK
+8 KK
-20 AASIFVQT
+20 AASVFVQT

-49 DELLYSPGIDVVTCR
+49 DELLYSPGIEVVTCR

-161 HIAQSG
+161 HIAESG
-167 IPGPVVIAIPT
+167 IPGPVVIAVPT

-183 KIDIQDVKQIKINPP
+183 EIKSLDVKRIKINPP
-198 LAFPDKVEEISEIL
+198 LAFPDKVKEVSKLL
-212 SKAQKPVLV
+212 SNAKKPVLV
-221 VGGQIHSSNSAR
+221 VGGQVHTSSRSR
-233 DLVKLVAEKHNLPVL
+233 KLVVEISETFNLPVL
-248 CTYEHQDIV
+248 CTYEHQDII
-257 SHDSIHYAGE
+257 SNDNLYYAGE

-272 PEPVRKNALEADV
+272 PEPVRQNALEADL

-299 AYKFPSTNQTFIHV
+299 AYKFPSSKQRFIHV
-313 IPDPNSVGKI
+313 IPDPNTIGKI
-323 FRTDHAI
+323 FRTDMGI
-330 VADCED
+330 VADSEN
-336 FLKQLSLIGDKKT
+336 FLEQLSKFA
-349 INKRNEWVNLC
+349 INNTNNERDEWVKLC
-360 HERYLNNEATLSP
+360 HYRYLNNDATITP
-373 RNANDGLDFAHLIDG
+373 RSANDGLDFAHLIDG
-388 LGKLAPDNC
+388 LGKIAPENS

-408 WMHHRFPFRSSMKL
+408 WMHHRFPFKSTMKL

-432 GIPAAIAAAIR
+432 GIPAGVAAALR
-443 YPDRQVFSLVGD
+443 FPDRQVFSIVGD

-462 SELATAVAQKAKIR
+462 SELATAVAQNAKIR

-481 NQHYGTIRYHQELH
+481 NNHYGTIRYHQEVH

-503 TNLVNPNFAKYGE
+503 TNLINPDFAKYGE
-516 SFGLKCFTIEKIEEI
+516 SFGLKCFIINKVEEVIPI
-531 LPTIKKAMQVDGPS
+531 LKRAMEADGPS

-560 TISQLQM
+560 SISELHGI
-567 KK
+567 

>member
-1 MVVRKQL
+1 MT
-8 FRDKKDLIMQKK
+8 KK
-20 AASIFVQT
+20 AASVFVQT

-49 DELLYSPGIDVVTCR
+49 DELLHSPGIDVVTCR
-64 HEGGAGFMAV
+64 HEGGAGFMAA

-91 PGATNASISVHS
+91 PGATNASIAVHS

-130 MDFIKTFSDMAKHV
+130 MDFNKTFSDMAKHI

-161 HIAQSG
+161 HIAESG

-178 DVLET
+178 DVLEA
-183 KIDIQDVKQIKINPP
+183 KVEIEDVKKIKINPP
-198 LAFPDKVEEISEIL
+198 LAFPSKVKEVSDELNSA
-212 SKAQKPVLV
+212 KRPVIV
-221 VGGQIHSSNSAR
+221 VGGQIHVSDKAR
-233 DLVKLVAEKHNLPVL
+233 KLVQIVAEKYNLPVL
-248 CTYEHQDIV
+248 CTYEHQDIF
-257 SHDSIHYAGE
+257 SHDHKHYAGE

-272 PEPVRKNALEADV
+272 PEPIRQNALEADL

-299 AYKFPSTNQTFIHV
+299 AYKFPSSTQKFIHV
-313 IPDPNSVGKI
+313 LPDPNSIGKI
-323 FRTDHAI
+323 FRTDLSI
-330 VADCED
+330 VADGEN
-336 FLKQLSLIGDKKT
+336 FLEQLSLIEDTKT
-349 INKRNEWVNLC
+349 SSNKDEWVKLC
-360 HERYLNNEATLSP
+360 HKRYLENDATKPP

-388 LGKLAPDNC
+388 LGKLAPQNS

-408 WMHHRFPFRSSMKL
+408 WMHHRFPFKSSMRL

-432 GIPAAIAAAIR
+432 GIPAGVAASLR
-443 YPDRQVFSLVGD
+443 YPDRQIFSIVGD

-481 NQHYGTIRYHQELH
+481 NQHYGTIRYHQEVH
-495 FPTRDHYA
+495 FPTRNHYA

-516 SFGLKCFTIEKIEEI
+516 SFGLKCFTINEVEEVI
-531 LPTIKKAMQVDGPS
+531 PTIQKAMEVDGPS

-560 TISQLQM
+560 TLTQLQM
-567 KK
+567 K

>member
-1 MVVRKQL
+1 MT
-8 FRDKKDLIMQKK
+8 KK
-20 AASIFVQT
+20 AASVFVQT

-49 DELLYSPGIDVVTCR
+49 DELLHSPGIDVVTCR

-91 PGATNASISVHS
+91 PGATNASIAVHS

-130 MDFIKTFSDMAKHV
+130 MDFNKTFSDMAKHI

-161 HIAQSG
+161 HIAESG

-178 DVLET
+178 DVLEA
-183 KIDIQDVKQIKINPP
+183 KVEIEDVKKIKINPP
-198 LAFPDKVEEISEIL
+198 LAFPSKVKEVSDELNSAIR
-212 SKAQKPVLV
+212 PVIV
-221 VGGQIHSSNSAR
+221 VGGQIHVSDKAR
-233 DLVKLVAEKHNLPVL
+233 KLVQIVAEKYNLPVL
-248 CTYEHQDIV
+248 CTYEHQDIF
-257 SHDSIHYAGE
+257 SHDHKHYAGE

-272 PEPVRKNALEADV
+272 PEPIRQNALEADL

-299 AYKFPSTNQTFIHV
+299 AYKFPSSTQKFIHV
-313 IPDPNSVGKI
+313 LPDPNSIGKI
-323 FRTDHAI
+323 FRTDLSI
-330 VADCED
+330 VADSEN
-336 FLKQLSLIGDKKT
+336 FLEQLSLIEDTKT
-349 INKRNEWVNLC
+349 SSNKNEWVKLC
-360 HERYLNNEATLSP
+360 HKRYLENDATKPP

-388 LGKLAPDNC
+388 LGKLAPQNS

-408 WMHHRFPFRSSMKL
+408 WMHHRFPFKSSMRL

-432 GIPAAIAAAIR
+432 GIPAGVAASLR
-443 YPDRQVFSLVGD
+443 YPDRQIFSIVGD

-481 NQHYGTIRYHQELH
+481 NQHYGTIRYHQEVH
-495 FPTRDHYA
+495 FPTRNHYA

-516 SFGLKCFTIEKIEEI
+516 SFGLKCFTINEVEEVI
-531 LPTIKKAMQVDGPS
+531 PTIKKAMEVDGPS

-560 TISQLQM
+560 TLTQLQM
-567 KK
+567 K

>member
-1 MVVRKQL
+1 MT
-8 FRDKKDLIMQKK
+8 KK
-20 AASIFVQT
+20 AASVFVQT

-49 DELLYSPGIDVVTCR
+49 DELLHSPGIDVVTCR

-91 PGATNASISVHS
+91 PGATNASIAVHS

-130 MDFIKTFSDMAKHV
+130 MDFNKTFSDMAKHI

-161 HIAQSG
+161 HIAESG

-178 DVLET
+178 DVLEA
-183 KIDIQDVKQIKINPP
+183 KVEIEDVKKIKINPP
-198 LAFPDKVEEISEIL
+198 LAFPSKVKEVSDELNSA
-212 SKAQKPVLV
+212 KRPVIV
-221 VGGQIHSSNSAR
+221 VGGQIHVSDKAR
-233 DLVKLVAEKHNLPVL
+233 KLVQIVAEKYNLPVL
-248 CTYEHQDIV
+248 CTYEHQDIF
-257 SHDSIHYAGE
+257 SHDHKHYAGE

-272 PEPVRKNALEADV
+272 PEPIRQNALEADL

-299 AYKFPSTNQTFIHV
+299 AYKFPSSTQKFIHV
-313 IPDPNSVGKI
+313 LPDPNSIGKI
-323 FRTDHAI
+323 FRTDLSV
-330 VADCED
+330 VADGEN
-336 FLKQLSLIGDKKT
+336 FLEQLSLIDDTKT
-349 INKRNEWVNLC
+349 SSNKDEWVKLC
-360 HERYLNNEATLSP
+360 HKRYLENDATKPP

-388 LGKLAPDNC
+388 LGKLAPQNS

-408 WMHHRFPFRSSMKL
+408 WMHHRFPFKSSMRL

-432 GIPAAIAAAIR
+432 GIPAGVAASLR
-443 YPDRQVFSLVGD
+443 YPDRQIFSIVGD

-481 NQHYGTIRYHQELH
+481 NQHYGTIRYHQEVH
-495 FPTRDHYA
+495 FPTRNHYA

-516 SFGLKCFTIEKIEEI
+516 SFGLKCFTINEVEEVI
-531 LPTIKKAMQVDGPS
+531 PTIQKAMEVDGPS

-560 TISQLQM
+560 TLTQLQM
-567 KK
+567 K

>member
-1 MVVRKQL
+1 MA
-8 FRDKKDLIMQKK
+8 KK
-20 AASIFVQT
+20 AASVFVQT

-34 DRFFCVPGESYLSVM
+34 NRFFCVPGESYLSVM

-103 AHQGGIPMVLFIG
+103 AHQGGVPMVLFVG

-161 HIAQSG
+161 HIAESG

-178 DVLET
+178 DVLEA
-183 KIDIQDVKQIKINPP
+183 KVEIDDVKRIEINPP
-198 LAFPDKVEEISEIL
+198 LAFPEKVREVSNIL
-212 SKAQKPVLV
+212 STAKKPILV
-221 VGGQIHSSNSAR
+221 VGGQVHISTKAR
-233 DLVKLVAEKHNLPVL
+233 QLVRVVSEVHNLPVL
-248 CTYEHQDIV
+248 CTYEHQDII
-257 SHDSIHYAGE
+257 SHNHPHYGGE

-272 PEPVRKNALEADV
+272 PEPIRKNALEADV

-299 AYKFPSTNQTFIHV
+299 AYKFPSVDQTFIHV
-313 IPDPNSVGKI
+313 LPDPNTIGKI
-323 FRTDHAI
+323 FRTDMSI
-330 VADCED
+330 VADSEN
-336 FLKQLSLIGDKKT
+336 FLEQLSNLESKNID
-349 INKRNEWVNLC
+349 NERNEWVNLC
-360 HERYLNNEATLSP
+360 HQRYLNNDATQP
-373 RNANDGLDFAHLIDG
+373 PKNANDGLDFAHLIDA
-388 LGKLAPDNC
+388 LGKLAPEDS

-432 GIPAAIAAAIR
+432 GIPAGVAAALR
-443 YPDRQVFSLVGD
+443 FPDRQVFSIVGD

-462 SELATAVAQKAKIR
+462 SELATAVAQNAKIR
-476 VIVAN
+476 VVVAN
-481 NQHYGTIRYHQELH
+481 NQHYGTIRYHQEVH

-531 LPTIKKAMQVDGPS
+531 SPTIQKAMEVKGPS

-567 KK
+567 KQNN

>member
-1 MVVRKQL
+1 MT
-8 FRDKKDLIMQKK
+8 KK
-20 AASIFVQT
+20 AASVFVQT

-49 DELLYSPGIDVVTCR
+49 DELLHSPGIDVVTCR
-64 HEGGAGFMAV
+64 HEGGAGFMAA

-91 PGATNASISVHS
+91 PGATNASIAVHS
-103 AHQGGIPMVLFIG
+103 AHQGGVPMVLFIG

-130 MDFIKTFSDMAKHV
+130 MDFNKTFSDMAKHI

-161 HIAQSG
+161 HIAESG

-178 DVLET
+178 DVLEA
-183 KIDIQDVKQIKINPP
+183 KVEIEDVKKIKINPP
-198 LAFPDKVEEISEIL
+198 LAFPSKVKEVSDELNSA
-212 SKAQKPVLV
+212 KRPVIV
-221 VGGQIHSSNSAR
+221 VGGQIHVSDKAR
-233 DLVKLVAEKHNLPVL
+233 KLVQIVAEKYNLPVL
-248 CTYEHQDIV
+248 CTYEHQDIL
-257 SHDSIHYAGE
+257 SHDHKHYAGE

-272 PEPVRKNALEADV
+272 PEPIKQNALEADL

-299 AYKFPSTNQTFIHV
+299 AYKFPSSTQKFIHV
-313 IPDPNSVGKI
+313 LPDPNSIGKI
-323 FRTDHAI
+323 FRTDLSI
-330 VADCED
+330 VADSEN
-336 FLKQLSLIGDKKT
+336 FLEQLSLIEDTKT
-349 INKRNEWVNLC
+349 SSNKNEWVKLC
-360 HERYLNNEATLSP
+360 HKRYLENDATKPP

-388 LGKLAPDNC
+388 LGKLAPQNS

-408 WMHHRFPFRSSMKL
+408 WMHHRFPFKSSMRL

-432 GIPAAIAAAIR
+432 GIPAGVAASLR
-443 YPDRQVFSLVGD
+443 YPDRQIFSIVGD

-481 NQHYGTIRYHQELH
+481 NQHYGTIRYHQEVH
-495 FPTRDHYA
+495 FPTRNHYA

-516 SFGLKCFTIEKIEEI
+516 SFGLKCFTINEVEEVI
-531 LPTIKKAMQVDGPS
+531 PTIQKAMEVDGPS

-560 TISQLQM
+560 TLTQLQM
-567 KK
+567 K

>member
-1 MVVRKQL
+1 ML
-8 FRDKKDLIMQKK
+8 KK
-20 AASIFVQT
+20 AASVFVQT

-49 DELLYSPGIDVVTCR
+49 DELLYSPGIEVVTCR

-103 AHQGGIPMVLFIG
+103 AHQGGVPMVLFIG

-130 MDFIKTFSDMAKHV
+130 MDFVKTFSDMAKHV

-161 HIAQSG
+161 HIAESG

-183 KIDIQDVKQIKINPP
+183 KIEIEDVKRIKINPP
-198 LAFPDKVEEISEIL
+198 LAFPDKVKEVSNLL
-212 SKAQKPVLV
+212 SNAKKPVLV
-221 VGGQIHSSNSAR
+221 AGGQVHISTKSR
-233 DLVKLVAEKHNLPVL
+233 KLVEEVAKAHNLPVL
-248 CTYEHQDIV
+248 CTYEHQDII
-257 SHDSIHYAGE
+257 SNNNLHYAGE

-272 PEPVRKNALEADV
+272 PEPIRKNALEADL

-299 AYKFPSTNQTFIHV
+299 AYKFPSSKQTFIHV
-313 IPDPNSVGKI
+313 IPDPNIIGKI
-323 FRTDHAI
+323 FRTDLGI
-330 VADCED
+330 VADSEN
-336 FLKQLSLIGDKKT
+336 FLDQLSKFSNNNTNRERD
-349 INKRNEWVNLC
+349 EWVKLC
-360 HERYLNNEATLSP
+360 HYRYLNNDATETP
-373 RNANDGLDFAHLIDG
+373 RNANDGLDFAHFIDG
-388 LGKLAPDNC
+388 LGKIAPENS

-408 WMHHRFPFRSSMKL
+408 WMHHRFPFKSTMKL

-432 GIPAAIAAAIR
+432 GIPAGISAALR
-443 YPDRQVFSLVGD
+443 FPDRQVFSIVGD

-481 NQHYGTIRYHQELH
+481 NNHYGTIRYHQEVH

-503 TNLVNPNFAKYGE
+503 TKLVNPDFAKYGE
-516 SFGLKCFTIEKIEEI
+516 SFGLKCFIIHNTEEI
-531 LPTIKKAMQVDGPS
+531 LPTIKSAMEVDGPS
-545 LIEFKMSLEL
+545 LIEFKMSLKL

-560 TISQLQM
+560 TISQLQTN
-567 KK
+567 

>member
-1 MVVRKQL
+1 MT
-8 FRDKKDLIMQKK
+8 KK
-20 AASIFVQT
+20 AASVFVQT

-49 DELLYSPGIDVVTCR
+49 DELLHSPGIDVVTCR

-91 PGATNASISVHS
+91 PGATNASIAVHS

-130 MDFIKTFSDMAKHV
+130 MDFNKTFSDMAKHI

-161 HIAQSG
+161 HIAESG

-178 DVLET
+178 DVLEA
-183 KIDIQDVKQIKINPP
+183 KVEIEDVKKIKINPP
-198 LAFPDKVEEISEIL
+198 LAFPSKVKEVSDELNSAIR
-212 SKAQKPVLV
+212 PVIV
-221 VGGQIHSSNSAR
+221 VGGQIHVSDKAR
-233 DLVKLVAEKHNLPVL
+233 KLVQIVAEKYNLPVL
-248 CTYEHQDIV
+248 CTYEHQDIF
-257 SHDSIHYAGE
+257 SHDHKHYAGE

-272 PEPVRKNALEADV
+272 PEPIRQNALEADL

-299 AYKFPSTNQTFIHV
+299 AYKFPSSTQKFIHV
-313 IPDPNSVGKI
+313 LPDPNSIGKI
-323 FRTDHAI
+323 FRTDLSI
-330 VADCED
+330 VADSEN
-336 FLKQLSLIGDKKT
+336 FLEQLSLIEDTKT
-349 INKRNEWVNLC
+349 SSNKDEWVKLC
-360 HERYLNNEATLSP
+360 HKRYLENDATKPP

-388 LGKLAPDNC
+388 LGKLAPQNS

-408 WMHHRFPFRSSMKL
+408 WMHHRFPFKSSMRL

-432 GIPAAIAAAIR
+432 GIPAGVAASLR
-443 YPDRQVFSLVGD
+443 YPDRQIFSIVGD

-481 NQHYGTIRYHQELH
+481 NQHYGTIRYHQEVH
-495 FPTRDHYA
+495 FPTRNHYA

-516 SFGLKCFTIEKIEEI
+516 SFGLKCFTINEVEEVI
-531 LPTIKKAMQVDGPS
+531 PTIQKAMEVDGPS

-560 TISQLQM
+560 TLTQLQM
-567 KK
+567 K

>member
-1 MVVRKQL
+1 MT
-8 FRDKKDLIMQKK
+8 KK
-20 AASIFVQT
+20 AASVFVQT

-49 DELLYSPGIDVVTCR
+49 DELLHSPGIDVVTCR

-91 PGATNASISVHS
+91 PGATNASIAVHS

-130 MDFIKTFSDMAKHV
+130 MDFNKTFSDMAKHI

-161 HIAQSG
+161 HIAESG

-178 DVLET
+178 DVLEA
-183 KIDIQDVKQIKINPP
+183 KVEIEDVKKIKINPP
-198 LAFPDKVEEISEIL
+198 LAFPSKVKEVSDELNSA
-212 SKAQKPVLV
+212 KRPVIV
-221 VGGQIHSSNSAR
+221 VGGQIHVSDKAR
-233 DLVKLVAEKHNLPVL
+233 KLVQIVAEKYNLPIL
-248 CTYEHQDIV
+248 CTYEHQDIF
-257 SHDSIHYAGE
+257 SHDHKHYAGE

-272 PEPVRKNALEADV
+272 PEPIRQNALEADL

-299 AYKFPSTNQTFIHV
+299 AYKFPSSTQKFIHV
-313 IPDPNSVGKI
+313 LPDPNSIGKI
-323 FRTDHAI
+323 FRTDLSI
-330 VADCED
+330 VADGEN
-336 FLKQLSLIGDKKT
+336 FLEQLSLIEDTKT
-349 INKRNEWVNLC
+349 SSNKDEWVKLC
-360 HERYLNNEATLSP
+360 HKRYLENDATKPP

-388 LGKLAPDNC
+388 LGKLAPENS

-408 WMHHRFPFRSSMKL
+408 WMHHRFPFKSSMRL

-432 GIPAAIAAAIR
+432 GIPAGVAASLR
-443 YPDRQVFSLVGD
+443 YPDRQIFSIVGD

-481 NQHYGTIRYHQELH
+481 NQHYGTIRYHQEVH
-495 FPTRDHYA
+495 FPTRNHYA

-516 SFGLKCFTIEKIEEI
+516 SFGLKCFTINEVEKVIPI
-531 LPTIKKAMQVDGPS
+531 IQKAMDVDGPS

-560 TISQLQM
+560 TLTQLQM
-567 KK
+567 K

>member
-1 MVVRKQL
+1 MT
-8 FRDKKDLIMQKK
+8 KK
-20 AASIFVQT
+20 AASVFVQT

-49 DELLYSPGIDVVTCR
+49 DELLHSPEIDVVTCR

-91 PGATNASISVHS
+91 PGATNASIAVHS

-130 MDFIKTFSDMAKHV
+130 MDFNKTFSDMAKHI

-161 HIAQSG
+161 HIAESG
-167 IPGPVVIAIPT
+167 IPGPVVIAVPT
-178 DVLET
+178 DVLEA
-183 KIDIQDVKQIKINPP
+183 KVEIEDVKKIKINPP
-198 LAFPDKVEEISEIL
+198 LAFPSKVKEVSDELNSAIR
-212 SKAQKPVLV
+212 PVIV
-221 VGGQIHSSNSAR
+221 VGGQIHVSDKAR
-233 DLVKLVAEKHNLPVL
+233 KLVQIVAEKYNLPVL
-248 CTYEHQDIV
+248 CTYEHQDIF
-257 SHDSIHYAGE
+257 SHDHKHYAGE

-272 PEPVRKNALEADV
+272 PEPIKQNALEADL

-299 AYKFPSTNQTFIHV
+299 AYKFPSSTQKFIHV
-313 IPDPNSVGKI
+313 LPDPNSIGKI
-323 FRTDHAI
+323 FRTDLSI
-330 VADCED
+330 VADGEN
-336 FLKQLSLIGDKKT
+336 FLEQLSLIEDTKSSS
-349 INKRNEWVNLC
+349 NKDEWVKLC
-360 HERYLNNEATLSP
+360 HKRYLENDATKPP

-388 LGKLAPDNC
+388 LGKLAPQNS

-408 WMHHRFPFRSSMKL
+408 WMHHRFPFKSSMRL

-432 GIPAAIAAAIR
+432 GIPAGVAASLR
-443 YPDRQVFSLVGD
+443 YPDRQIFSIVGD

-481 NQHYGTIRYHQELH
+481 NQHYGTIRYHQEVH
-495 FPTRDHYA
+495 FPTRNHYA

-516 SFGLKCFTIEKIEEI
+516 SFGLKCFTINEVEEVI
-531 LPTIKKAMQVDGPS
+531 PTIKKAMEVDGPS

-560 TISQLQM
+560 TLTQLQM
-567 KK
+567 K

>member
-1 MVVRKQL
+1 MS
-8 FRDKKDLIMQKK
+8 KK
-20 AASIFVQT
+20 AASVFVQT

-49 DELLYSPGIDVVTCR
+49 DELLYSPGIEVVTCR

-103 AHQGGIPMVLFIG
+103 AHQGGVPMVLFIG

-161 HIAQSG
+161 HIAESG

-178 DVLET
+178 DVLES
-183 KIDIQDVKQIKINPP
+183 KIETEDVKRIKINPP
-198 LAFPDKVEEISEIL
+198 LAFPEKVKEVSNLL
-212 SKAQKPVLV
+212 SNAKKPVLV
-221 VGGQIHSSNSAR
+221 VGGQVHISTRSR
-233 DLVKLVAEKHNLPVL
+233 KLVEKVAKAHNLPVL
-248 CTYEHQDIV
+248 CTYEHQDII
-257 SHDSIHYAGE
+257 SNDNLHYAGE

-272 PEPVRKNALEADV
+272 PEPIRKNALEADL

-299 AYKFPSTNQTFIHV
+299 AYKFPSSKQMFIHV
-313 IPDPNSVGKI
+313 IPDPNTIGKI
-323 FRTDHAI
+323 FRTDMGI
-330 VADCED
+330 VADSEN
-336 FLKQLSLIGDKKT
+336 FLEQLSNFVNNSTNDE
-349 INKRNEWVNLC
+349 RNEWVKLC
-360 HERYLNNEATLSP
+360 HYRYLNNDATATP
-373 RNANDGLDFAHLIDG
+373 RNANDGLDFAHFIDG
-388 LGKLAPDNC
+388 LGEIAPENS

-408 WMHHRFPFRSSMKL
+408 WMHHRFPFKSTMKL

-432 GIPAAIAAAIR
+432 GIPAGIAAALR
-443 YPDRQVFSLVGD
+443 FPDRQVFSIVGD

-481 NQHYGTIRYHQELH
+481 NNHYGTIRYHQEVH
-495 FPTRDHYA
+495 FPTRHHYA
-503 TNLVNPNFAKYGE
+503 TNLVNPDFAKYGE
-516 SFGLKCFTIEKIEEI
+516 SFGLKCFRIHNTEEI
-531 LPTIKKAMQVDGPS
+531 LPTIKSAMEVDGAS

-560 TISQLQM
+560 TISQLQTN
-567 KK
+567 

>member
-1 MVVRKQL
+1 ML
-8 FRDKKDLIMQKK
+8 KK
-20 AASIFVQT
+20 AASVFVQT

-49 DELLYSPGIDVVTCR
+49 DELLYSPGIEVVTCR

-103 AHQGGIPMVLFIG
+103 AHQGGVPMVLFIG

-161 HIAQSG
+161 HIAESG

-178 DVLET
+178 DVLES
-183 KIDIQDVKQIKINPP
+183 KIESEDVKRIKINPP
-198 LAFPDKVEEISEIL
+198 LAFPEKVKEVSNLL
-212 SKAQKPVLV
+212 SNAKKPVLV
-221 VGGQIHSSNSAR
+221 VGGQVHISTKSR
-233 DLVKLVAEKHNLPVL
+233 KLVEKIAKAHNLPVL
-248 CTYEHQDIV
+248 CTYEHQDII
-257 SHDSIHYAGE
+257 SNDNLHYAGE

-272 PEPVRKNALEADV
+272 PEPIRKNALEADL

-299 AYKFPSTNQTFIHV
+299 AYKFPSSKQMFIHV
-313 IPDPNSVGKI
+313 IPDPNTIGKI
-323 FRTDHAI
+323 FRTDMGI
-330 VADCED
+330 VSDSEH
-336 FLKQLSLIGDKKT
+336 FLEQLSQFSNNNTNSERD
-349 INKRNEWVNLC
+349 EWIKLC
-360 HERYLNNEATLSP
+360 HYRYLNNDATVTP
-373 RNANDGLDFAHLIDG
+373 RNANDGLDFAHFIDG
-388 LGKLAPDNC
+388 LGKVAPENS

-408 WMHHRFPFRSSMKL
+408 WMHHRFPFKSTMKL

-432 GIPAAIAAAIR
+432 GIPAGIAAALR
-443 YPDRQVFSLVGD
+443 FPDKQVFSIVGD

-462 SELATAVAQKAKIR
+462 SELATAVAHKAKIR

-481 NQHYGTIRYHQELH
+481 NNHYGTIRYHQEVH

-503 TNLVNPNFAKYGE
+503 TKLVNPDFAKYGE
-516 SFGLKCFTIEKIEEI
+516 SFGLTCFTIHNTEEI
-531 LPTIKKAMQVDGPS
+531 LPTIKSAMKVDGPS

-560 TISQLQM
+560 TISQLQTN
-567 KK
+567 

>member
-1 MVVRKQL
+1 MS
-8 FRDKKDLIMQKK
+8 KK
-20 AASIFVQT
+20 AASVFVQT

-49 DELLYSPGIDVVTCR
+49 DELLYSPGIEVVTCR

-103 AHQGGIPMVLFIG
+103 AHQGGVPMVLFIG

-161 HIAQSG
+161 HIAESG

-178 DVLET
+178 DVLES
-183 KIDIQDVKQIKINPP
+183 KIESEDVKRIKINPP
-198 LAFPDKVEEISEIL
+198 LAFPEKVKEVCNLL
-212 SKAQKPVLV
+212 SNAKKPVLV
-221 VGGQIHSSNSAR
+221 VGGQVHLTTRSR
-233 DLVKLVAEKHNLPVL
+233 KLVEKVAKAHNLPVL
-248 CTYEHQDIV
+248 CTYEHQDII
-257 SHDSIHYAGE
+257 SNDNLHYAGE

-272 PEPVRKNALEADV
+272 PEPIRKNALEADL

-299 AYKFPSTNQTFIHV
+299 AYKFPSSKQTFIHV
-313 IPDPNSVGKI
+313 IPDPNTIGKI
-323 FRTDHAI
+323 FRTDMGI
-330 VADCED
+330 VADSEN
-336 FLKQLSLIGDKKT
+336 FLDQLSKFSNNNT
-349 INKRNEWVNLC
+349 NYERNEWVKLC
-360 HERYLNNEATLSP
+360 HYRYLNNDATVTP
-373 RNANDGLDFAHLIDG
+373 RNANDGLDFAHFIDS
-388 LGKLAPDNC
+388 LGKIAPENS

-408 WMHHRFPFRSSMKL
+408 WMHHRFPFKSTMKL

-432 GIPAAIAAAIR
+432 GIPAGIAAALR
-443 YPDRQVFSLVGD
+443 FPDRQVYSIVGD

-481 NQHYGTIRYHQELH
+481 NNHYGTIRYHQEVH

-503 TNLVNPNFAKYGE
+503 TNLVNPDFAKYGE
-516 SFGLKCFTIEKIEEI
+516 SFGLKCFTIHNTEEI
-531 LPTIKKAMQVDGPS
+531 LPTIKSAMEVDGPS

-560 TISQLQM
+560 TISQLQTN
-567 KK
+567 

>member
-1 MVVRKQL
+1 MT
-8 FRDKKDLIMQKK
+8 KK
-20 AASIFVQT
+20 AASVFVQT

-49 DELLYSPGIDVVTCR
+49 DELLHSPGIDVVTCR

-116 QVNRISTGKMHLQE
+116 QINRISTGKMHLQE

-161 HIAQSG
+161 HIAESG

-178 DVLET
+178 DVLES
-183 KIDIQDVKQIKINPP
+183 KVEIADAKQIKINPP
-198 LAFPDKVEEISEIL
+198 LAFPSKVKEVSDELHSA
-212 SKAQKPVLV
+212 KRPVLV
-221 VGGQIHSSNSAR
+221 VGGQIHVSDKAR
-233 DLVKLVAEKHNLPVL
+233 KLVQIVAEKYNLPVL
-248 CTYEHQDIV
+248 CTYEHQDIF
-257 SHDSIHYAGE
+257 SHNHKHYAGE

-272 PEPVRKNALEADV
+272 PEPIRQNALEADL

-299 AYKFPSTNQTFIHV
+299 AYKFPSPKQKFIHV
-313 IPDPNSVGKI
+313 LPDPNSIGKI
-323 FRTDHAI
+323 FRTDLSI
-330 VADCED
+330 VADGEN
-336 FLKQLSLIGDKKT
+336 FLEQLSIIDGNKISSDKD
-349 INKRNEWVNLC
+349 EWVKLC
-360 HERYLNNEATLSP
+360 HKRYLENDATKPP

-388 LGKLAPDNC
+388 LGKLAPEDA

-408 WMHHRFPFRSSMKL
+408 WMHHRFPFKSSMKL

-432 GIPAAIAAAIR
+432 GIPAGVAAALR
-443 YPDRQVFSLVGD
+443 YPNRQVFSIVGD

-476 VIVAN
+476 VIIAN
-481 NQHYGTIRYHQELH
+481 NQHYGTIRYHQEVH
-495 FPTRDHYA
+495 FPSRNHYA
-503 TNLVNPNFAKYGE
+503 TNLVNPDFAKYGE
-516 SFGLKCFTIEKIEEI
+516 SFGLQCFTINEVEDII
-531 LPTIKKAMQVDGPS
+531 PTIQKAMKVDGPS

-560 TISQLQM
+560 TLTQLQM
-567 KK
+567 K

>member
-1 MVVRKQL
+1 MT
-8 FRDKKDLIMQKK
+8 KK
-20 AASIFVQT
+20 AASVFVQT

-49 DELLYSPGIDVVTCR
+49 DELLHSPGIDVVTCR

-116 QVNRISTGKMHLQE
+116 QINRISTGKMHLQE

-161 HIAQSG
+161 HIAESG

-183 KIDIQDVKQIKINPP
+183 KVEIADAKQIKINPP
-198 LAFPDKVEEISEIL
+198 LAFPSKVKEVSNELNSA
-212 SKAQKPVLV
+212 KRPVIV
-221 VGGQIHSSNSAR
+221 VGGQIHVSDKAR
-233 DLVKLVAEKHNLPVL
+233 KLVQTVAEKYNLPVL
-248 CTYEHQDIV
+248 CTYEHQDIF
-257 SHDSIHYAGE
+257 SHNHKHYAGE

-272 PEPVRKNALEADV
+272 PEPIRQNALEADL

-299 AYKFPSTNQTFIHV
+299 AYKFPSPKQKFIHV
-313 IPDPNSVGKI
+313 LPDPNSIGKI
-323 FRTDHAI
+323 FRTDLSI
-330 VADCED
+330 VADGEN
-336 FLKQLSLIGDKKT
+336 FLEQLSIIDDNKISSDKD
-349 INKRNEWVNLC
+349 EWVKLC
-360 HERYLNNEATLSP
+360 HKRYLENDATKPP

-388 LGKLAPDNC
+388 LGKLAPEDA

-408 WMHHRFPFRSSMKL
+408 WMHHRFPFKSSMKL

-432 GIPAAIAAAIR
+432 GIPAGVAAALR
-443 YPDRQVFSLVGD
+443 YPNRQVFSIVGD

-481 NQHYGTIRYHQELH
+481 NQHYGTIRYHQEVH
-495 FPTRDHYA
+495 FPTRNHYA
-503 TNLVNPNFAKYGE
+503 TNLVNPDFAKYGE
-516 SFGLKCFTIEKIEEI
+516 SFGLQCFTINEVEDII
-531 LPTIKKAMQVDGPS
+531 PTIQKAMAVDGPS

-560 TISQLQM
+560 TISQLQI
-567 KK
+567 K

>member
-1 MVVRKQL
+1 ML
-8 FRDKKDLIMQKK
+8 KK
-20 AASIFVQT
+20 AASVFVQT

-49 DELLYSPGIDVVTCR
+49 DELLYSPGIEVVTCR

-103 AHQGGIPMVLFIG
+103 AHQGGVPMVLFIG

-161 HIAQSG
+161 HIAESG
-167 IPGPVVIAIPT
+167 IQGPVVIAIPT
-178 DVLET
+178 DVLES
-183 KIDIQDVKQIKINPP
+183 KIESEDVKRIKINPP
-198 LAFPDKVEEISEIL
+198 LAFPEKVEEVSNLL
-212 SKAQKPVLV
+212 SNAKKPVLV
-221 VGGQIHSSNSAR
+221 VGGQVQISTRSRN
-233 DLVKLVAEKHNLPVL
+233 LVEKVAKAHNLPVL
-248 CTYEHQDIV
+248 CTYEHQDII
-257 SHDSIHYAGE
+257 SNDNLHYAGE

-272 PEPVRKNALEADV
+272 PEPIRKNALEADL

-299 AYKFPSTNQTFIHV
+299 AYKFPSSKQIFIHV
-313 IPDPNSVGKI
+313 IPDPNTIGKI
-323 FRTDHAI
+323 FRTDMGI
-330 VADCED
+330 VADSEN
-336 FLKQLSLIGDKKT
+336 FLEQLSNFVNNST
-349 INKRNEWVNLC
+349 NNERNEWVKLC
-360 HERYLNNEATLSP
+360 HYRYLNNDATATP
-373 RNANDGLDFAHLIDG
+373 RNANDGLDFAHFIDG
-388 LGKLAPDNC
+388 LGEIAPENS

-408 WMHHRFPFRSSMKL
+408 WMHHRFPFKSTMKL

-432 GIPAAIAAAIR
+432 GIPAGIAAALR
-443 YPDRQVFSLVGD
+443 FPDKQVFSIVGD

-462 SELATAVAQKAKIR
+462 SELATAVAHKAKIR

-481 NQHYGTIRYHQELH
+481 NNHYGTIRYHQEVH

-503 TNLVNPNFAKYGE
+503 TKLVNPDFAKYGE
-516 SFGLKCFTIEKIEEI
+516 SFGLKCFTIHNTEEI
-531 LPTIKKAMQVDGPS
+531 LPTIKSAMKVDGPS

-555 NTSTT
+555 NTSTA
-560 TISQLQM
+560 TISQLQTN
-567 KK
+567 

>member
-1 MVVRKQL
+1 ML
-8 FRDKKDLIMQKK
+8 KK
-20 AASIFVQT
+20 AASVFVQT

-49 DELLYSPGIDVVTCR
+49 DELLYSPGIEVVTCR

-103 AHQGGIPMVLFIG
+103 AHQGGVPMVLFIG

-161 HIAQSG
+161 HIAESG

-178 DVLET
+178 DVLES
-183 KIDIQDVKQIKINPP
+183 KIESEDVKRIKINPP
-198 LAFPDKVEEISEIL
+198 LAFPEKVKEVSNLL
-212 SKAQKPVLV
+212 SNAKKPVLV
-221 VGGQIHSSNSAR
+221 VGGQVQISTRSR
-233 DLVKLVAEKHNLPVL
+233 KLVEKVAKAHNLPVL
-248 CTYEHQDIV
+248 CTYEHQDII
-257 SHDSIHYAGE
+257 SNDNLHYAGE

-272 PEPVRKNALEADV
+272 PEPIRKNALEADL

-299 AYKFPSTNQTFIHV
+299 AYKFPSSKQIFIHV
-313 IPDPNSVGKI
+313 IPDPNTIGKI
-323 FRTDHAI
+323 FRTDMGI
-330 VADCED
+330 VADSEN
-336 FLKQLSLIGDKKT
+336 FLEQLSNFVNNST
-349 INKRNEWVNLC
+349 NNERNEWVKLC
-360 HERYLNNEATLSP
+360 HYRYLNNDATATP
-373 RNANDGLDFAHLIDG
+373 RNANDGLDFAHFIDG
-388 LGKLAPDNC
+388 LGEIAPENS

-408 WMHHRFPFRSSMKL
+408 WMHHRFPFKSTMKL

-432 GIPAAIAAAIR
+432 GIPAGIAAALR
-443 YPDRQVFSLVGD
+443 FPDKQVFSIVGD

-462 SELATAVAQKAKIR
+462 SELATAVAHKAKIR

-481 NQHYGTIRYHQELH
+481 NNHYGTIRYHQEVH

-503 TNLVNPNFAKYGE
+503 TKLVNPDFAKYGE
-516 SFGLKCFTIEKIEEI
+516 SFGLKCFTIHNTEEI
-531 LPTIKKAMQVDGPS
+531 LPTIKSAMKVDGPS

-555 NTSTT
+555 NTSTA
-560 TISQLQM
+560 TISQLQTN
-567 KK
+567 

>member
-1 MVVRKQL
+1 ML
-8 FRDKKDLIMQKK
+8 KK
-20 AASIFVQT
+20 AASVFVQT

-49 DELLYSPGIDVVTCR
+49 DELLYSPGIEVVTCR

-103 AHQGGIPMVLFIG
+103 AHQGGVPMVLFIG

-161 HIAQSG
+161 HIAESG

-178 DVLET
+178 DVLES
-183 KIDIQDVKQIKINPP
+183 KIESEDVKRIKINPP
-198 LAFPDKVEEISEIL
+198 LAFPEKVKEVSNLL
-212 SKAQKPVLV
+212 SNAKKPVLV
-221 VGGQIHSSNSAR
+221 VGGQVHISTKSR
-233 DLVKLVAEKHNLPVL
+233 KLVEKVAKAHNLPVL
-248 CTYEHQDIV
+248 CTYEHQDII
-257 SHDSIHYAGE
+257 SNDNLHYAGE

-272 PEPVRKNALEADV
+272 PEPIRKNALEADL

-299 AYKFPSTNQTFIHV
+299 AYKFPSSKQMFIHV
-313 IPDPNSVGKI
+313 IPDPNTIGKI
-323 FRTDHAI
+323 FRTDMGI
-330 VADCED
+330 VADSEN
-336 FLKQLSLIGDKKT
+336 FLEQLSNFVNNSK
-349 INKRNEWVNLC
+349 NNERNEWVKLC
-360 HERYLNNEATLSP
+360 HYRYLNNDATATP
-373 RNANDGLDFAHLIDG
+373 RNANDGLDFAHFIDG
-388 LGKLAPDNC
+388 LGEIAPENS

-408 WMHHRFPFRSSMKL
+408 WMHHRFPFKSTMKL

-432 GIPAAIAAAIR
+432 GIPAGIAAALR
-443 YPDRQVFSLVGD
+443 FPDKQVFSIVGD

-462 SELATAVAQKAKIR
+462 SELATAVAHKAKIR

-481 NQHYGTIRYHQELH
+481 NNHYGTIRYHQEVH

-503 TNLVNPNFAKYGE
+503 TKLVNPDFAKYGE
-516 SFGLKCFTIEKIEEI
+516 SFGLKCFTIHNTEEI
-531 LPTIKKAMQVDGPS
+531 LPTIKSAMEVDGPS

-560 TISQLQM
+560 TISQLQTN
-567 KK
+567 

>member
-1 MVVRKQL
+1 MT
-8 FRDKKDLIMQKK
+8 KK
-20 AASIFVQT
+20 AASVFVQT

-49 DELLYSPGIDVVTCR
+49 DELLHSPGIDVVTCR

-91 PGATNASISVHS
+91 PGATNASIAVHS

-130 MDFIKTFSDMAKHV
+130 MDFNKTFSDMAKHI

-161 HIAQSG
+161 HIAESG

-178 DVLET
+178 DVLEA
-183 KIDIQDVKQIKINPP
+183 KVEIEDVKKIKINPP
-198 LAFPDKVEEISEIL
+198 LAFPSKVKEVSDELNSAIR
-212 SKAQKPVLV
+212 PVIV
-221 VGGQIHSSNSAR
+221 VGGQIHVSDKAR
-233 DLVKLVAEKHNLPVL
+233 KLVQIVAEKYNLPVL
-248 CTYEHQDIV
+248 CTYEHQDIF
-257 SHDSIHYAGE
+257 SHDHKHYAGE

-272 PEPVRKNALEADV
+272 PEPIRQNALEADL

-299 AYKFPSTNQTFIHV
+299 AYKFPSSTQKFIHV
-313 IPDPNSVGKI
+313 LPDPNSIGKI
-323 FRTDHAI
+323 FRTDLSI
-330 VADCED
+330 VADSEN
-336 FLKQLSLIGDKKT
+336 FLEQLSLIEDTKT
-349 INKRNEWVNLC
+349 SSNKDEWVKLC
-360 HERYLNNEATLSP
+360 HKRYLENDATKPP

-388 LGKLAPDNC
+388 LGKLAPQNS

-408 WMHHRFPFRSSMKL
+408 WMHHRFPFKSSMKL

-432 GIPAAIAAAIR
+432 GIPAGVAASLR
-443 YPDRQVFSLVGD
+443 YPDRQIFSIVGD

-481 NQHYGTIRYHQELH
+481 NQHYGTIRYHQEVH
-495 FPTRDHYA
+495 FPTRNHYA

-516 SFGLKCFTIEKIEEI
+516 SFGLKCFTINEVEEVI
-531 LPTIKKAMQVDGPS
+531 PTIQKAMEVDGPS

-560 TISQLQM
+560 TLTQLQM
-567 KK
+567 K